1 VTTTFGGHFCGHC
14 GAPLSAG
21 SAFCGKCG
29 APTAPGAAA
38 RPLPLPPYASANHPS
53 KLSHA
58 TVIIAALAVVAIVAT
73 LVTVVAVK
81 VSTSAQGCGFYCG
94 PDVGTRLP
102 DSREFVDTKWGFIID
117 YSSTQL
123 SINQPDPSSN
133 SADFI
138 AEDQGGDTVG
148 EILVTAMA
156 ATNTAQAVKTALG
169 DFSSDQFQ
177 DITEVE
183 PVPGADI
190 GLIPGVGTGYTAN
203 VVSTSGSSGNP
214 VGIVIIAA
222 THGSTTLVA
231 EMWCETDTSGDAPF
245 YLAADQS
252 FDYVLTNMH
261 FQGS

>member
-1 VTTTFGGHFCGHC
+1 MTTTFGGHFCGHC

-29 APTAPGAAA
+29 APTGAGAGA
-38 RPLPLPPYASANHPS
+38 RTLPLPPYASATHAS
-53 KLSHA
+53 KLSHT
-58 TVIIAALAVVAIVAT
+58 TVIVAALAAIALVAT
-73 LVTVVAVK
+73 LVTVFAVK

-94 PDVGTRLP
+94 PDVGSRLP

-117 YSSTQL
+117 YSATVL
-123 SINQPDPSSN
+123 TINQPDPSSS

-138 AEDQGGDTVG
+138 AEDQSGDTVG

-156 ATNTAQAVKTALG
+156 ATNTSQAVQHALG

-183 PVPGADI
+183 SVPGAEI
-190 GLIPGVGTGYTAN
+190 GLIPAVGNGYTAN

-214 VGIVIIAA
+214 VGIVIVAA
-222 THGSTTLVA
+222 THGNMTLVA

-245 YLAADQS
+245 YVAADQS
-252 FDYVLTNMH
+252 FDYVLTNLH
-261 FQGS
+261 FQRS